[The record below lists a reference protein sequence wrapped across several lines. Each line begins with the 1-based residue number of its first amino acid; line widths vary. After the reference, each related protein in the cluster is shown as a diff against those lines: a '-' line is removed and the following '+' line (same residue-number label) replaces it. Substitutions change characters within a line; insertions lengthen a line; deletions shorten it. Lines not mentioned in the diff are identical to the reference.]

1 MPRKAKSANSDS
13 QSEAVEAALR
23 KNRRGRRGRRHRGR
37 AGINEKIRQLIRHSK
52 EQGYLTFDDIN
63 EALPES
69 VENQEEI
76 DNVLSILQNL
86 EIEILEPDQ
95 VDDFKQR
102 MEEAEEEETRS
113 SQHDILDDPVRM
125 YLKQMGQVPLLTR
138 EQEVEISK
146 RIENAELKAQT
157 ALFEASAVGAY
168 IATLGAKLLT
178 REERFDRIVI
188 DKKIDSREAY
198 FKSLPKLVETTQ
210 KAEAG
215 VAEAWQ
221 EYLKARTEADRK
233 RILSKFRKRE
243 NLLRANFSKFFFKL
257 KVYEEYLEQL
267 QPALSEIE
275 NLNAQLERAKHPK
288 TKKDAAI
295 DTKAIQARF
304 KQLEAAQRIAPAQLL
319 AVVAQTMVHV
329 REAHKAKTEMVEA
342 NLRLVISIAKKYTNR
357 GLSFLD
363 LIQEGNM
370 GLMKAVEKFEYRRGY
385 KFSTYAT
392 WWIRQA
398 ITRSIADQARTIRI
412 PVHMIE
418 TLNKVMQ
425 VQKQLLQEF
434 GHEPTPEE
442 VADEMNLPV
451 ERVQQIMKMAQ
462 QPISLQSPVGDGDD
476 TSFGDFIE
484 DKSAEN
490 PYDMTAFSLLR
501 EKIIDVLDSL
511 TERERRVLSLRFG
524 LVDGYSRTLEEV
536 GKQFK
541 VTRERIR
548 QIEAKALR
556 KMRHPTRIRQL
567 HGFFDA
573 EQIDN
578 AQNLMK
584 VAATPL
590 SARSP
595 VQRAGAFPL
604 YRPSPRPTLPF
615 LWHRTPPS
623 RSWEWAPRNSSS
635 SWSSCSCSSAAPSF
649 PVSPRASASRSKNS
663 RRLPRM
669 SPKPRSQPPKP
680 PRRKSP
686 LRLLP
691 PPPRP
696 PDPLPATAVERRP
709 RRARWRAFLLPT
721 PPSDCTRRPSTA
733 SRGPR
738 WISLVDTPKRRR
750 FVSVG
755 ETPPPSLP
763 RAPQTWRTFSVIFRT
778 TSASISAPPTHSFT
792 SRARESSCG
801 SHPSSHSTPPRAR
814 CSPWATKPNACSAAP
829 RVTSPP
835 SAR

>member
-1 MPRKAKSANSDS
+1 MSRKSKSAPAETAQSD
-13 QSEAVEAALR
+13 AVEEALAKAPAAAA
-23 KNRRGRRGRRHRGR
+23 GEPAEGG
-37 AGINEKIRQLIRHSK
+37 AEAAPAGGINDKIRNLIRLSK

-95 VDDFKQR
+95 VEDYKQR
-102 MEEAEEEETRS
+102 MEEAEEEQSKS
-113 SQHDILDDPVRM
+113 SQNDILDDPVRM

-146 RIENAELKAQT
+146 RIETAELKAQE
-157 ALFEASAVGAY
+157 ALFQASAIGAY
-168 IATLGAKLLT
+168 IVGLGSKLLN
-178 REERFDRIVI
+178 REERFDRLVI
-188 DKKIDSREAY
+188 DKKIESRDAY
-198 FKSLPKLVETTQ
+198 FKGLPKLVDQTRHAEESVAEGWEEFQ
-210 KAEAG
+210 KARGEP
-215 VAEAWQ
+215 
-221 EYLKARTEADRK
+221 ARKKVQAK
-233 RILSKFRKRE
+233 LRKRE
-243 NLLRANFSKFFFKL
+243 TALRACFGKFFFKL

-267 QPALSEIE
+267 RPVLEEIE
-275 NLNAQLERAKHPK
+275 ALNGQLERAKHPK
-288 TKKDAAI
+288 SKRDAAI
-295 DTKAIQARF
+295 DTKAIHTRF
-304 KQLEAAQRIAPAQLL
+304 KQLESQQRISPEGLL

-329 REAHKAKTEMVEA
+329 REAHQAKTEMVEA

-490 PYDMTAFSLLR
+490 PYDMTAYSLLR
-501 EKIIDVLDSL
+501 EKIVDVLDTL

-524 LVDGYSRTLEEV
+524 LIDGYSRTLEEV

-584 VAATPL
+584 VAAT
-590 SARSP
+590 ARP
-595 VQRAGAFPL
+595 PGA
-604 YRPSPRPTLPF
+604 
-615 LWHRTPPS
+615 
-623 RSWEWAPRNSSS
+623 
-635 SWSSCSCSSAAPSF
+635 
-649 PVSPRASASRSKNS
+649 
-663 RRLPRM
+663 
-669 SPKPRSQPPKP
+669 
-680 PRRKSP
+680 
-686 LRLLP
+686 
-691 PPPRP
+691 PRP
-696 PDPLPATAVERRP
+696 PGSPLPALSPIPGLNTG
-709 RRARWRAFLLPT
+709 FT
-721 PPSDCTRRPSTA
+721 FPPS
-733 SRGPR
+733 
-738 WISLVDTPKRRR
+738 
-750 FVSVG
+750 
-755 ETPPPSLP
+755 
-763 RAPQTWRTFSVIFRT
+763 
-778 TSASISAPPTHSFT
+778 
-792 SRARESSCG
+792 
-801 SHPSSHSTPPRAR
+801 
-814 CSPWATKPNACSAAP
+814 KP
-829 RVTSPP
+829 
-835 SAR
+835 

>member
-1 MPRKAKSANSDS
+1 MPRKAKTKTASPAD
-13 QSEAVEAALR
+13 QADAVETALAERSKKAGGDAAVSSSV
-23 KNRRGRRGRRHRGR
+23 
-37 AGINEKIRQLIRHSK
+37 NERIRQLIRQSK
-52 EQGYLTFDDIN
+52 EQGYLTWDDIN

-69 VENQEEI
+69 VENQEEF
-76 DNVLSILQNL
+76 DNIISILQNL

-95 VDDFKQR
+95 VDDYKAR

-146 RIENAELKAQT
+146 RIETAELKAQE
-157 ALFEASAVGAY
+157 ALFQASIIGGH
-168 IATLGAKLLT
+168 IAMLGAKLIN

-188 DKKIDSREAY
+188 DKKIESREAY
-198 FKSLPKLVETTQ
+198 FKSLPKLVEATE
-210 KAEAG
+210 KGEKS
-215 VAEAWQ
+215 VAASWD
-221 EYLKARTEADRK
+221 EYLAAKNDADRK
-233 RILSKFRKRE
+233 KILTKHKKRE
-243 NLLRANFSKFFFKL
+243 SVLRANFSKFFFKL
-257 KVYEEYLEQL
+257 KVYEEWLEGMRPILTDIEQL
-267 QPALSEIE
+267 QFKLHK
-275 NLNAQLERAKHPK
+275 AKHPK
-288 TKKDAAI
+288 TKKDAAL
-295 DTKAIQARF
+295 DTKDLQKRL
-304 KQLEAAQRIAPAQLL
+304 KDLEVGLRLPAQEFLD
-319 AVVAQTMVHV
+319 VVAQTQVHV
-329 REAHKAKTEMVEA
+329 REAHQAKTEMVEA

-484 DKSAEN
+484 DKSADN
-490 PYDMTAFSLLR
+490 PYDMTAYSLLR

-573 EQIDN
+573 EQLDN
-578 AQNLMK
+578 AQNLLK
-584 VAATPL
+584 LALKGGIGP
-590 SARSP
+590 
-595 VQRAGAFPL
+595 G
-604 YRPSPRPTLPF
+604 PSPLGPGGPG
-615 LWHRTPPS
+615 
-623 RSWEWAPRNSSS
+623 AG
-635 SWSSCSCSSAAPSF
+635 
-649 PVSPRASASRSKNS
+649 
-663 RRLPRM
+663 
-669 SPKPRSQPPKP
+669 KP
-680 PRRKSP
+680 
-686 LRLLP
+686 
-691 PPPRP
+691 
-696 PDPLPATAVERRP
+696 
-709 RRARWRAFLLPT
+709 
-721 PPSDCTRRPSTA
+721 
-733 SRGPR
+733 
-738 WISLVDTPKRRR
+738 
-750 FVSVG
+750 
-755 ETPPPSLP
+755 
-763 RAPQTWRTFSVIFRT
+763 
-778 TSASISAPPTHSFT
+778 
-792 SRARESSCG
+792 
-801 SHPSSHSTPPRAR
+801 
-814 CSPWATKPNACSAAP
+814 
-829 RVTSPP
+829 
-835 SAR
+835 